1 MSRQLISLAAIVFIA
16 GVVAAVWFA
25 WPFLH
30 PKKDAE
36 VIAKVTNAVTTVK
49 ADEAGAVLVA
59 TEKANVKAIA
69 TVTRTHVAA
78 ARVRL
83 PDSSTRDEFFNG
95 VCGSSVYANDPGC
108 DGHRGQP

>member
-1 MSRQLISLAAIVFIA
+1 MNKQLISLAAIVFIA
-16 GVVAAVWFA
+16 GVIAAVWFA

-36 VIAKVTNAVTTVK
+36 VIAKVTNAVATTK
-49 ADEAGAVLVA
+49 TDEATAVLAA
-59 TEKANVKAIA
+59 TEKHHAKAEAIIQ
-69 TVTRTHVAA
+69 RSSVAA

-108 DGHRGQP
+108 NGYRGQP